1 MHHQTVTSTS
11 ETGGS
16 ELEDEYCSP
25 VDVCLAC
32 MPLETWSC
40 CTCQGHRSSHSS
52 KTHRQLWLHALIL
65 FLFAVALAGL
75 AYYSMTLQNQLA
87 VLSMHLDP
95 GKNSPA
101 FSLSLDQV
109 FLDVICVSNQKR
121 PYVLTG
127 CPNKFGIKS
136 EMFASG
142 AFFFGKWLFKQ
153 LFSNFLNRLLHKT
166 NCYKRPFS
174 YLQIT
179 KKAQKAFF

>member
-127 CPNKFGIKS
+127 CPNKFGIYS
-136 EMFASG
+136 EMFASR
-142 AFFFGKWLFKQ
+142 AFFWKMAFEAT
-153 LFSNFLNRLLHKT
+153 FLQ
-166 NCYKRPFS
+166 F
-174 YLQIT
+174 T
-179 KKAQKAFF
+179 K